1 MLKISVVLLIKNGYD
16 YIIYLD
22 NLFNEIELKYKNIYD
37 FDFYFYENNSL
48 DKTVDAFKIFF
59 KNRKGEFFSE
69 NLSFNKNFSDLI
81 AKERAQ
87 YMAFLRNK
95 LKSKHKSLDSDFT
108 LLLDADIVFN
118 IETLERLL
126 LNFNQIDNLIAINP
140 FDLYYP
146 KYEKYK
152 IFHYYDSLAFIT
164 KDNITHVETKNCCMF
179 SECRSCCIITKKK
192 KLNLLNRN
200 NITEVNSAF
209 GGFFIIKTSIY
220 NLINWDEYTEDECEH
235 HSFCKKISEFGSIFI
250 DPRLI
255 VATTITNNF
264 RNVQKII
271 EKLNH
276 K

>member
-1 MLKISVVLLIKNGYD
+1 MLKISVILLIKNGYD
-16 YIIYLD
+16 YILYLD
-22 NLFNEIELKYKNIYD
+22 DLFSEIELKYKNIYN
-37 FDFYFYENNSL
+37 FEYYFYENNSI
-48 DKTVDAFKIFF
+48 DNTVDAFEIFF
-59 KNRKGEFFSE
+59 KGRKGEFFSE
-69 NLSFNKNFSDLI
+69 NLSINKNFSDLI

-95 LKSKHKSLDSDFT
+95 LKSKHNSLDSDFT

-118 IETLERLL
+118 IETLDRLL
-126 LNFNQIDNLIAINP
+126 LNFNKIENLIGVTP

-146 KYEKYK
+146 KYEKYR

-164 KDNITHVETKNCCMF
+164 NDNITHVETRNCCMF

-192 KLNLLNRN
+192 NLNLLNRN

-209 GGFFIIKTSIY
+209 GGFFIIKTSVY
-220 NLINWDEYTEDECEH
+220 NIINWDEYTEDKCEH
-235 HSFCKKISEFGSIFI
+235 HSFCKKIRDFGSIFI
-250 DPRLI
+250 DPRSV
-255 VATTITNNF
+255 VATTTTNKYIS
-264 RNVQKII
+264 VQKNI